1 MKEGTNPL
9 IAFVSNYTDRVSRFN
24 PKSAKLSMTPT
35 KSENIDM
42 VKTKDYQKKCASNHM
57 QE

>member
-9 IAFVSNYTDRVSRFN
+9 IAFISNYTDRVSRFN

-35 KSENIDM
+35 TVEFEGLWRNENYHLKYAI
-42 VKTKDYQKKCASNHM
+42 KRARY
-57 QE
+57 